1 MAGDTLYF
9 QIGFK
14 RCGTSAIAVFFNR
27 SGIPCVHHDRGRLAR
42 RMRDNLAAGRA
53 PMAGYE
59 RYRAFT
65 NMDWFAARDYVD
77 GFKQYPDL
85 LAYYGG
91 RARFILNTRPVEHW
105 IRSLWTHHERRDAAV
120 VREHYLWRYGT
131 TDAAAVTKIW
141 RWEWEK
147 HHARVRAEIPPEQ
160 LLVFDIESDSPVRL
174 CEFAGLPPTC
184 ARYYSPQNHS
194 LGRLGRLVARCAP
207 LAVKRIV
214 PQSVR
219 LPLKRLLRASIPTRR
234 GSKTSPT

>member
-1 MAGDTLYF
+1 MADDTLYF

-27 SGIPCVHHDRGRLAR
+27 SGIPCVHHDRGRLAL

-65 NMDWFAARDYVD
+65 DMDWFAARNYFD
-77 GFKQYPDL
+77 GFKRYPDL
-85 LAYYGG
+85 LAYYGD
-91 RARFILNTRPVEHW
+91 RARFILNTRPREHW
-105 IRSLWTHHERRDAAV
+105 IRSLWTHHERRGAAV
-120 VREHYLWRYGT
+120 VREHYRWRYGT
-131 TDAAAVTKIW
+131 TDAAAVTDIW
-141 RWEWEK
+141 RWEWER
-147 HHARVRAEIPPEQ
+147 HHARVREVIPPEQ

-184 ARYYSPQNHS
+184 ARYYSPQDHS
-194 LGRLGRLVARCAP
+194 LGRLGRLLARCTP

-214 PQSVR
+214 P
-219 LPLKRLLRASIPTRR
+219 PLKRLLRARQ
-234 GSKTSPT
+234 